1 MYYIEKGG
9 IFMSDKVKKIIISI
23 VTAVLVIAVLVI
35 VFFSNIKN
43 GIAYIHDSFNSPAV
57 ESDYEVM
64 PNDTIRVMSFNI
76 RYGDLGVLTAED
88 RHEAVKTVI
97 KKGFPDSIG
106 LQEATPEWMDYLK
119 TALDGYAYVGV
130 GRDDGDNQGE
140 YASIFYLK
148 DKYNAIDSG
157 TFWLSDTPDVPSI
170 GWGADCYR
178 ICTWVILENKITG
191 ERYVHMNAHFDF
203 ANDDV
208 RYNSAN
214 LILEKAKAFGD
225 IPVVFTADMNFS
237 DTSEYYLHM
246 KADGY
251 FINAKDD
258 AEDTMDYLTY
268 HDRNPKE
275 HEDSKIDYIL
285 INNKFDAEVF
295 RVVTVGHKGKY
306 VSDHF
311 PLYADIK
318 FVN

>member
-1 MYYIEKGG
+1 MSKKLKVLIG
-9 IFMSDKVKKIIISI
+9 II
-23 VTAVLVIAVLVI
+23 VGLVFIGLLVVI
-35 VFFSNIKN
+35 FFSNIKN
-43 GIAYIHDSFNSPAV
+43 AVAYIHDSFNAPAV
-57 ESDYEVM
+57 EADFEVM
-64 PNDTIRVMSFNI
+64 PDNAIRIMSFNI

-88 RHEAVKTVI
+88 RYDAVKTVI

-119 TALDGYAYVGV
+119 TALDGYSYVGV

-140 YASIFYLK
+140 YAAIFYLE
-148 DKYNAIDSG
+148 DKYNVIDSG
-157 TFWLSDTPDVPSI
+157 TFWLSDTPDEVSK

-191 ERYVHMNAHFDF
+191 QQYVHMNAHFDF
-203 ANDDV
+203 ANDEV
-208 RYNSAN
+208 RYNSAD
-214 LILEKAKAFGD
+214 LILEKAKEFGD

-237 DTSEYYLHM
+237 ETSEYYQHM
-246 KADGY
+246 ENDGY
-251 FINAKDD
+251 FINAKYD

-275 HEDSKIDYIL
+275 HENSKIDYIL
-285 INNKFDAEVF
+285 INGKFDAKVF
-295 RVVTVGHKGKY
+295 RVVTEGIGGKY

-311 PLYADIK
+311 PIYADIK